1 MRETLLS
8 QYLTLSSNLVNVGV
22 AKNYNKFT
30 LLRSRDVHRSDTKSY
45 RKTLVAERGKQAGP
59 TVGARAR
66 SRTSRAEAATTIQV
80 RRGREVAS
88 EAQPEA

>member
-1 MRETLLS
+1 MFIE
-8 QYLTLSSNLVNVGV
+8 VI
-22 AKNYNKFT
+22 
-30 LLRSRDVHRSDTKSY
+30 TKSY

-80 RRGREVAS
+80 TTAWPSHLGDTTLAS
-88 EAQPEA
+88 NPTAES